1 MKDEYII
8 EFYNEV
14 KNSLEG
20 EYKIILEPGRKINE
34 EWIEYD
40 KVKWEIEDSMKDLVQ
55 KLVKEN
61 KLTLEQKILKLYEFI
76 CLNYIYDVNVLYFFK
91 KDLSDPNNIKY
102 IAVDWYGRIV
112 GSQWIEKRKKHNRR
126 ICYEFARFYAKAI
139 NELITPNDKV
149 EAFMLGDKENLH
161 YVVGLSGEEYSAI
174 LDLDDFNNIKDLT
187 RVKAGLTAQGI
198 NILDD
203 ENGKFGK
210 ALDRFNDGKAKN
222 AIKKI
227 ESEVSEKNESQAES
241 EGQKREEERDDV
253 IFLRNAVEIL
263 ANTHN
268 IDSQGIYEY
277 MKEIVDIRLGP
288 EGRKKVWKK
297 LRGDNENSTRYV
309 RCLVLNI
316 DNQSYIIDVDD
327 VIVRPFDKKEFEQQ
341 DPVFIPYKDLN
352 RDWDERYDG
361 S

>member
-8 EFYNEV
+8 GFYNEV

-112 GSQWIEKRKKHNRR
+112 GSQWIENRKKHNRR

-149 EAFMLGDKENLH
+149 EAFMLGDRENLH

-187 RVKAGLTAQGI
+187 RLKLGLSIKGI
-198 NILDD
+198 RILRD
-203 ENGKFGK
+203 NFGKFK
-210 ALDRFNDGKAKN
+210 KTLDNFNKNKLEELPEIIKAKN
-222 AIKKI
+222 TLEGKDNIGYFNKVLEILNFYNLDSQGFFEYMRAII
-227 ESEVSEKNESQAES
+227 ESEGIEIEKIWKEVKNV
-241 EGQKREEERDDV
+241 EE
-253 IFLRNAVEIL
+253 
-263 ANTHN
+263 
-268 IDSQGIYEY
+268 
-277 MKEIVDIRLGP
+277 K
-288 EGRKKVWKK
+288 
-297 LRGDNENSTRYV
+297 RYV
-309 RCLVLNI
+309 RCLIFNFNSKDYLLDSLDKTLKVI
-316 DNQSYIIDVDD
+316 DKEKL
-327 VIVRPFDKKEFEQQ
+327 DKKIF
-341 DPVFIPYKDLN
+341 VFKPEENY
-352 RDWDERYDG
+352 YSYYG
-361 S
+361 G